1 MNPGG
6 VRIDRLSKGP
16 VTIKNVYELDP
27 FGNELVVTKLTGEE
41 VLSLL
46 KAAWLVDD
54 KSPVYPSGIINK
66 VKVNKDR
73 DLEELTVM
81 TENGEPL
88 DKNRVYSVAMNS
100 YMTQVYDYQHNDPGQ
115 SLFFTTAQAL
125 INFLKEQK
133 EIRSYRGEKR
143 IMAETP
149 AQEL

>member
-1 MNPGG
+1 
-6 VRIDRLSKGP
+6 
-16 VTIKNVYELDP
+16 VYELDP

-46 KAAWLVDD
+46 KAAWPVDD
-54 KSPVYPSGIINK
+54 KSPVYPSGITIK
-66 VKVNKDR
+66 VKVNQDR

-100 YMTQVYDYQHNDPGQ
+100 YMTQVYNYQHSDPGQ